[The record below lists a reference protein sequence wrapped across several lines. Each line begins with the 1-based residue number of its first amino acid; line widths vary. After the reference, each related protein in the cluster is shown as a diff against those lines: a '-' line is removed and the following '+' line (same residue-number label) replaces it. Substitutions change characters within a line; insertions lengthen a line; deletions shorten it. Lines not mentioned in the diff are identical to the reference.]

1 MATTD
6 PTTPSNLDHAAS
18 SGRVGPHF
26 GHLVLLL
33 SAVAATTLAWT
44 RAEDDS
50 VTWQTVSAAA
60 FPDFA
65 LKHIEAGLDEAEC
78 AELARLLE
86 EGDPATSTR
95 AAVLLGAALDRAGP
109 DPSGAALS
117 EVEIGALLLA
127 RLEAR
132 HTTEVRGDLG
142 ADVVAARALDRRAT
156 LAGVTDRLLELAA
169 GEDPH
174 PVLSVRTECAAVVLE
189 RNVGWMDLRA
199 SRAPEKGMD
208 VPEDERTRA
217 ARRRAAAFLLSVLRA
232 ETPDEAK
239 SPRTWDRITTLA
251 WPKTRAAE
259 SMTRAAAAL
268 TEWRALSGAITEGA
282 GEDATLRFRPD
293 GSWAHQMAE
302 ADRLES
308 ILMAD

>member
-1 MATTD
+1 MPAL
-6 PTTPSNLDHAAS
+6 PPKRQSL
-18 SGRVGPHF
+18 HF
-26 GHLVLLL
+26 GHLALLL
-33 SAVAATTLAWT
+33 SAAAATTLAWT
-44 RAEDDS
+44 RTEDDA

-65 LKHIEAGLDEAEC
+65 LEHVEAGLGEAEC

-86 EGDPATSTR
+86 EGDPTTATR
-95 AAVLLGAALDRAGP
+95 AAVLLGAALDRAP
-109 DPSGAALS
+109 LDPGTAALS
-117 EVEIGALLLA
+117 EVELAALLLT

-132 HTTEVRGDLG
+132 HTTDVRGDVG

-156 LAGVTDRLLELAA
+156 LANVTDRLLELAA

-174 PVLSVRTECAAVVLE
+174 PVLAVRTECAAVVLE
-189 RNVGWMDLRA
+189 RNVGWIDVSA
-199 SRAPEKGMD
+199 SRAPEEGMIA
-208 VPEDERTRA
+208 PEDERTRA
-217 ARRRAAAFLLSVLRA
+217 ARQRAAAFLLSVLRA

-239 SPRTWDRITTLA
+239 SPRTWNRITTLA
-251 WPKTRAAE
+251 WSKTRAAE

-268 TEWRALSGAITEGA
+268 TEWRSSNGAITAGA
-282 GEDATLRFRPD
+282 GEDAVLRFRPD